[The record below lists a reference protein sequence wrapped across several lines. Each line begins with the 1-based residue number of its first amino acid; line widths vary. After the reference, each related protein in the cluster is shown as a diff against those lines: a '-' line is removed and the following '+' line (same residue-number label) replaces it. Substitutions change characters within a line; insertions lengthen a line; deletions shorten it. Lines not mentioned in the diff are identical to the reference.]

1 MQIIVAQPELAVNA
15 TEACNED
22 KSPVK
27 WSWRN
32 LNDKSLLFFKIRKI
46 IEKFGKKCQ
55 IIKSEVPDILGIFM
69 NFFRIFIE
77 FFNKKFINFIY

>member
-46 IEKFGKKCQ
+46 IEKFGKKFEN
-55 IIKSEVPDILGIFM
+55 IKFEVPDILGISM
-69 NFFRIFIE
+69 NFYRIFIH
-77 FFNKKFINFIY
+77 FLNKNLINFIY